1 MAHRRARL
9 LSSAW
14 PFAESSCSS
23 RVYQTISLSFS
34 LILFLCFCFCRCRWF
49 SLLTIWSELNPTA
62 QMAVIPEYAL
72 PHLVHFLAHRPG
84 SFCVSTSANASAC
97 VHMHMPVCANS
108 SQEEIGE
115 CLAGF
120 AQDDD
125 KDLRQT
131 SSYIAFFL
139 NHICSPSVF
148 SLSLSLY
155 IYCM

>member
-1 MAHRRARL
+1 MLMAHRRARL

-49 SLLTIWSELNPTA
+49 SLLTIWPELNPTA

-97 VHMHMPVCANS
+97 VHMHMPVLRVFVQIPLKRRLENV
-108 SQEEIGE
+108 SQV
-115 CLAGF
+115 
-120 AQDDD
+120 
-125 KDLRQT
+125 LRRT
-131 SSYIAFFL
+131 MTKTYGRL
-139 NHICSPSVF
+139 PVT
-148 SLSLSLY
+148 SLSS
-155 IYCM
+155 